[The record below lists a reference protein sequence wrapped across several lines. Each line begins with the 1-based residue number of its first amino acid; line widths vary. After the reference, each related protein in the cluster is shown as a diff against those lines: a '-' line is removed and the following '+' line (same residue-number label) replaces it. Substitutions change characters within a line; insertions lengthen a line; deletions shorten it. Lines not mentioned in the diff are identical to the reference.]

1 MLTDLQSTP
10 EHRPNQPQSRS
21 PAAERMARHRRRRR
35 DGMRCVTVE
44 LRATEINKL
53 IRCGFLAPDSR
64 ADPFAL
70 RKAVHAMFD
79 QVFR

>member
-10 EHRPNQPQSRS
+10 EHPNLPQSRS

-35 DGMRCVTVE
+35 DGLRCVTVE
-44 LRATEINKL
+44 LRETEISQL
-53 IRCGFLAPDSR
+53 IRCRLLAPAGR

-70 RKAVHAMFD
+70 RKAVHGLFD

>member
-10 EHRPNQPQSRS
+10 EHPNLPQSRS
-21 PAAERMARHRRRRR
+21 PAAERMARHRRRRP
-35 DGMRCVTVE
+35 DGLRCVTVE
-44 LRATEINKL
+44 LRETEISQL
-53 IRCGFLAPDSR
+53 IRCRLLAPAGR

-70 RKAVHAMFD
+70 RKAVHGLFD